1 MTRRIFFTLTVF
13 FERNC
18 MKPTLLVLAAGM
30 GSRYGGVKQ
39 IDAIGAN
46 GECLLDFATW
56 DARKAGFGKVVYII
70 RKDIEK
76 DFRERL
82 FDRVA
87 KNFDA
92 SYVFQTPDAL
102 MSEEEKKRVNPERSK
117 PWGTIHAVL
126 CAQKSIN
133 EPFAVINAD
142 DYYGRSAF
150 ETMGNYL
157 SSVSNDCTEHAMVG
171 YILGNTMSRNG
182 SVSRGVAQTSGGYL
196 DRITENT
203 KIYYSGEHFS
213 GNDIISDL
221 DGKLIPMNGNETV
234 SMNFF
239 GFTPKAFERFNAYW
253 DEFKQSKLGELK
265 AEALLPVAASD
276 IITHGEGKIKVFT
289 SEEKWFGMTYPEDKQ
304 LVKDEIAKKIA
315 SGYYPAKLWEK

>member
-1 MTRRIFFTLTVF
+1 
-13 FERNC
+13 

-39 IDAIGAN
+39 IDSVGKN
-46 GECLLDFATW
+46 GECLLDYSAY
-56 DARKAGFGKVVYII
+56 DAKQSGFGKVVYII

-87 KNFDA
+87 RNFDA
-92 SYVFQTPDAL
+92 EYVFQTPEAL
-102 MSEEEKKRVNPERSK
+102 LTEDEQKKAAERTK

-126 CAQKSIN
+126 CARKAIN

-150 ETMGNYL
+150 KTLGSYL
-157 SSVSNDCTEHAMVG
+157 AGISNDCTEHAMVG

-182 SVSRGVAQTSGGYL
+182 SVSRGVAKTKDGYL
-196 DRITENT
+196 VSITENT
-203 KIYYSGEHFS
+203 KIYYTGEHFS
-213 GNDIISDL
+213 DNEIISEL
-221 DGKLIPMNGNETV
+221 DGKNIPMTGKETV
-234 SMNFF
+234 SMNLF
-239 GFTPKAFERFNAYW
+239 GFSPKAFEGFEEYW
-253 DEFKQSKLGELK
+253 TNFKKTSLSLPK

-276 IITHGEGKIKVFT
+276 IIKNGEGKVKVFT
-289 SEEKWFGMTYPEDKQ
+289 SDESWFGMTYPEDKQ
-304 LVKDEIAKKIA
+304 VVKDEIAKKID
-315 SGYYPAKLWEK
+315 SGYYPEKLWEK